1 MFNSTEL
8 ELISILS
15 EDHLKKLET
24 LIDTQ
29 DECLSRQSNK
39 IVASMIIGIID
50 KCSQM
55 YGHDTPQTQ
64 DLHNVD

>member
-8 ELISILS
+8 ELISILC
-15 EDHLKKLET
+15 EHHLKKLET
-24 LIDTQ
+24 LIDTK
-29 DECLSRQSNK
+29 DDCLSLQSNK
-39 IVASMIIGIID
+39 LTASITIGIID

-55 YGHDTPQTQ
+55 YGHDTPQIQ

>member
-8 ELISILS
+8 ELISTLS

-29 DECLSRQSNK
+29 DECLSQQSNK
-39 IVASMIIGIID
+39 IIASITIGIID

-55 YGHDTPQTQ
+55 YSHDTPQIQ
-64 DLHNVD
+64 DLHNID